1 MRKADLFPMHT
12 GWRMLLRDLGVNA
25 SRVLQRAGLPRDL
38 FARENA
44 SVTTDEYFALW
55 RGLEE
60 EAADPL
66 LGLRIG
72 RAVSVEMFDPLL
84 FAALSSPN
92 LATALPRIA
101 RYKRLIGPM
110 TLQVKSGAEGL
121 RLEIVFTHAASVP
134 PVSLATAELIF
145 FVQLARLATRA
156 NVIPLKVMSPAP
168 PQPAADYGDY
178 FGRPVQRAKSVAL
191 VFTAEDAARP
201 FLTANE
207 KMWEF
212 FEPELRRNLSCLTGE
227 ATTAQRTRAALLEML
242 PAGESAMPAV
252 AKKLGMSA
260 RTLQRRLGEERQGY
274 QELLDQI
281 REELARYYLKTTKM
295 SGAEISFLIGYE
307 HPSSFFRAFGEW
319 TGGQTP
325 EQVRNLASA

>member
-1 MRKADLFPMHT
+1 MRKADLFPVHT
-12 GWRMLLRDLGVNA
+12 GWRMLLRDLGINTT
-25 SRVLQRAGLPRDL
+25 RVLQRAGLPPDL
-38 FARENA
+38 FAREEA
-44 SVTTDEYFALW
+44 AITTDEYFALW

-72 RAVSVEMFDPLL
+72 QTVSVEMFDPLL
-84 FAALSSPN
+84 FAALCSRN
-92 LATALPRIA
+92 LATAVTRIA
-101 RYKRLIGPM
+101 QYKRLIGPM
-110 TLQVKSGAEGL
+110 SLQVKSGAEGT
-121 RLEIVFTHAASVP
+121 RIEIGFTHATSAP

-145 FVQLARLATRA
+145 YVQLARLATRA
-156 NVIPLKVMSPAP
+156 NVIPLKIMSPVP
-168 PQPAADYGDY
+168 PQPDADYSHY
-178 FGRPVQRAKSVAL
+178 FGRLVQRAKSVAL
-191 VFTAEDAARP
+191 LFSAEDAARP

-207 KMWEF
+207 KMWQF
-212 FEPELRRNLSCLTGE
+212 FEPELRRNLSYLTGE
-227 ATTAQRTRAALLEML
+227 ATTAQRVRAALLELL
-242 PAGESAMPAV
+242 PAGESSMPVV

-260 RTLQRRLGEERQGY
+260 RTLQRRLGEEKQSY

-307 HPSSFFRAFGEW
+307 HPSSFFRAFSEW